1 MIERSL
7 LLACLCL
14 AIASTG
20 DAALAQTR
28 EPTTEPARPPSIITP
43 PRPLP
48 APSPPAASEKR
59 DEPRSDFC
67 CTPYGRFGP
76 VGNPSGKPGI
86 ACQWTL
92 PSSVTQGY
100 TCG

>member
-1 MIERSL
+1 MIERFA
-7 LLACLCL
+7 LLACLCFAL
-14 AIASTG
+14 APSNG
-20 DAALAQTR
+20 AALAQTR
-28 EPTTEPARPPSIITP
+28 DPPTIITP
-43 PRPLP
+43 PKPLP
-48 APSPPAASEKR
+48 APSPPAANEKR

-92 PSSVTQGY
+92 PSSVTQGF